1 MTGFETWL
9 AGMMVFAVGSLVIAY
24 KLTQKKP

>member
-9 AGMMVFAVGSLVIAY
+9 AGMAAIAVGALALAY